1 MNRLHKKCFIASTGM
16 HLLLVLILFVGP
28 AFLSSD
34 DRPVPAQYIDIIP
47 SKIIESAF
55 VGGGN
60 PKAKPPPPAMPR
72 QDPTPTPVD
81 PAPSKQPK
89 AQKSEPVEEPK
100 AAESLTPSDKK
111 RKPQI
116 EVKIVERNSQTK
128 SKPTQPSEAQLQ
140 ARLQAKARAE
150 RAAQFQNVLE
160 NLKDG
165 LSSSTSIDIP
175 GPGGEAYAGYDIVLQ
190 SIYKKHYD
198 QALAIAGDLA
208 ASGAEVGVSV
218 TVERNG
224 NVVASRVI
232 NPSGNAPLDRLVR
245 RVLEDVK
252 FIRPFPEGAK
262 DAQRTFNIL
271 FELKPKRAIG

>member
-72 QDPTPTPVD
+72 QDPTPAPVD